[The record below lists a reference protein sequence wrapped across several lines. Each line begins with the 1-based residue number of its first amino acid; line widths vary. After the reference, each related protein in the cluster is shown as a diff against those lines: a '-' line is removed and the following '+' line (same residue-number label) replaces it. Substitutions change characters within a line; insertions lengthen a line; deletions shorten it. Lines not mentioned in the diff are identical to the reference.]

1 MLSNITLGQFFP
13 GNSLIHRLDP
23 RTKIIFVFVFV
34 VLIFIVKSWIGY
46 LVMYALLFTE
56 IMISQIGFKQMLRGL
71 KPLLFIMIFTFIL
84 NVFFSTEGKLLVDF
98 YFIKITDT
106 GLFLALKLVLRLVFL
121 IMTTTLL
128 TYTTS
133 PIRLTDA
140 IESLFKPLNKIKF
153 PVHEIAMMMTIAI
166 RFIPTLI
173 EETDKIMKAQTARG
187 AQFDGK
193 NIFKKALDMVPLLVP
208 LFVSAFRRADEL
220 AFAMEA
226 RCYNGG
232 EGRTKMKRL
241 ILINIDY
248 SAFAFLAILIA
259 TILIMGI

>member
-13 GNSLIHRLDP
+13 GNSLVHRLDP
-23 RTKIIFVFVFV
+23 RTKIIAVFIFV
-34 VLIFIVKSWIGY
+34 VLIFIVQTWVGY
-46 LVMYALLFTE
+46 LLMYGLLIIC
-56 IMISQIGFKQMLRGL
+56 IMISKISIGHMLRGL

-84 NVFFSTEGKLLVDF
+84 NLFFNTQGNVIVDY
-98 YFIKITDT
+98 YFIKITDV
-106 GLFLALKLVLRLVFL
+106 GLMLALKLCLRLIFL
-121 IMTTTLL
+121 ITTTTLM

-133 PIRLTDA
+133 PIQLTDA

-187 AQFDGK
+187 AEFDGK
-193 NIFKKALDMVPLLVP
+193 NIFKKAIDMVPLLVP

-232 EGRTKMKRL
+232 QGRTKMKKL
-241 ILINIDY
+241 KMAVIDFVT
-248 SAFAFLAILIA
+248 FAFLTVLIA
-259 TILIMGI
+259 VIFLGI